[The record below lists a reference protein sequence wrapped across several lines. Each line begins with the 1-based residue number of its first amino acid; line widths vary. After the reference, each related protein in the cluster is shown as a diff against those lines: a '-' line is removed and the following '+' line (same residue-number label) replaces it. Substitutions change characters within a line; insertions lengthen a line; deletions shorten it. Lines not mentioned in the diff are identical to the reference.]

1 MAFDLGA
8 FMRAGGAS
16 LAGYMNATQ
25 ERQDRERQAKEDERN
40 RAAQRRMDLLR
51 KRILEQD
58 LAERQ
63 APEEPGEPRY
73 RVTVDGMSGEF
84 ADPDAAAAFRE
95 RFTIPDAPEAPAPA
109 RAPVTRNTRDGMV
122 QWNPITQTWDPM
134 MVGGQRAMGGTSRLE
149 EEEPGARNARNDSIY
164 DIAAVTE
171 ALGAAES
178 LTTREPTRENMLP
191 FDPRYR
197 QEVGSA
203 AQGSDYAFDRPDLDA
218 FSSGGQSALL
228 RLVEMN
234 NVRRELRA
242 RYPDATPAELDE
254 ILQQM
259 LEEEARRGP

>member
-25 ERQDRERQAKEDERN
+25 ERQDRERQAKDDERQ
-40 RAAQRRMDLLR
+40 RAADRRMDLLR
-51 KRILEQD
+51 KRILEQQ
-58 LAERQ
+58 LADAQ
-63 APEEPGEPRY
+63 APDVPEEPTY

-84 ADPDAAAAFRE
+84 ADPEAAAAFRD

-122 QWNPITQTWDPM
+122 QWNPTTQTWEPM
-134 MVGGQRAMGGTSRLE
+134 MVGGERAMGGTSRV

-171 ALGAAES
+171 ALGMAGER
-178 LTTREPTRENMLP
+178 TRSEPTKELFGVGLP
-191 FDPRYR
+191 FTG

-203 AQGSDYAFDRPDLDA
+203 AEGSNYAFDRPDLDA

-242 RYPDATPAELDE
+242 RYPDATPEELDQ

-259 LEEEARRGP
+259 LEEEAQRGP